1 MKFKEALEIFR
12 KYYPKWKKD
21 WQPDEEFMRKYKA
34 FVFPAD
40 FKRSA
45 DMLIDELPKLEK
57 ILRKPGF
64 AEDLALLAGDTNIL
78 WKDSGMKRDPV
89 GVKFHDCSPEAL
101 SIIKRHYSLPVLK
114 KFSKKVL
121 FCLYSILSFESS
133 VYGPNL
139 KEDEPALYKFYKA
152 AWVISCVLRSAV
164 LDC

>member
-1 MKFKEALEIFR
+1 MKFKEALDIFR

-21 WQPDEEFMRKYKA
+21 WQPDEEFMRKYKT
-34 FVFPAD
+34 FVSPAG
-40 FKRSA
+40 FKKAA
-45 DMLIDELPKLEK
+45 DILIDELPKLEK

-78 WKDSGMKRDPV
+78 WKNSGMKNPV

-114 KFSKKVL
+114 KLSKNVL
-121 FCLYSILSFESS
+121 LNLRSILYFMSPVS
-133 VYGPNL
+133 GPGL
-139 KEDEPALYKFYKA
+139 KNDEPELYKFYKA
-152 AWVISCVLRSAV
+152 AWVISGVLQSAV